1 MKSTYTRN
9 SLIHQA
15 LEMLDRLPR
24 TAEQLRTSIANISI
38 TRFNEAVTE
47 PLLRDG
53 MARNENGLVYLTP
66 LGREKLSALGMTKTK
81 LPASHKAQLMHVPYD
96 GAELKRHPYRIG
108 SDQHKSYPSRVG
120 NKLHY
125 RDGRIEELS

>member
-15 LEMLDRLPR
+15 LESLDRLPR
-24 TAEQLRTSIANISI
+24 SPEQLRTNLVTISM

-53 MARNENGLVYLTP
+53 LARHEGGILVLTA
-66 LGREKLSALGMTKTK
+66 LGREKISFLGMTKTK
-81 LPASHKAQLMHVPYD
+81 LPASHKAALMHVPYD
-96 GAELKRHPYRIG
+96 GAELRVKPART
-108 SDQHKSYPSRVG
+108 SADQHEKFPSRVG
-120 NKLHY
+120 NHLHY
-125 RDGRIEELS
+125 RDGRVEEFA

>member
-15 LEMLDRLPR
+15 LESLDRFPR
-24 TAEQLRTSIANISI
+24 TPEQLRTSLAYISI
-38 TRFNEAVTE
+38 ARFNEAVTE

-53 MARNENGLVYLTP
+53 LARHEGDILVLTS
-66 LGREKLSALGMTKTK
+66 LGREKISFLGTTKTK
-81 LPASHKAQLMHVPYD
+81 LPSSHKSTFMNVPYD
-96 GAELKRHPYRIG
+96 GAELRIKPVRLG
-108 SDQHKSYPSRVG
+108 ADQHEIFPSRVE

-125 RDGRIEELS
+125 RDGRIEVAA

>member
-15 LEMLDRLPR
+15 LESLDRQPR
-24 TAEQLRTSIANISI
+24 SPENLRTNLANISI

-53 MARNENGLVYLTP
+53 LARNQDGMMWLTA
-66 LGREKLSALGMTKTK
+66 LGREKIAELGMTKTK
-81 LPASHKAQLMHVPYD
+81 LPNSHKHEISKLPYN
-96 GAELKRHPYRIG
+96 GAELRVKPVRQG
-108 SDQHKSYPSRVG
+108 ADQHESFPSRVG
-120 NKLHY
+120 SRLSY
-125 RDGRIEELS
+125 RDGRVEVLA

>member
-15 LEMLDRLPR
+15 LEYLDRLPR
-24 TAEQLRTSIANISI
+24 PAEQLRTNLATISM

-53 MARNENGLVYLTP
+53 MARNEGGVLYLTL
-66 LGREKLSALGMTKTK
+66 LGREKFAEMGMTKTK
-81 LPASHKAQLMHVPYD
+81 LPTSHKNAIINIPYD
-96 GAELKRHPYRIG
+96 GAELLSKPTRLNA
-108 SDQHKSYPSRVG
+108 DQHENFPSRVG
-120 NKLHY
+120 NHLHY
-125 RDGRIEELS
+125 RDGRFEELA